1 MPNEIETSLRNAAET
16 ISKYI
21 ADVAT
26 LTVETRYVEVGSAG
40 TVSLDQ
46 AQPAARTVIRLDADS
61 SEVVPMQRTEKGNL
75 EVDATL
81 LDIHSRNVA
90 AAIEYR
96 AKMLA
101 SLLTLLQG
109 RIK

>member
-26 LTVETRYVEVGSAG
+26 LTVETRYVEVGNAG
-40 TVSLDQ
+40 AVNLDQ

-61 SEVVPMQRTEKGNL
+61 AEVVPMQRTEKGNL

-81 LDIHSRNVA
+81 LDIHNRNVA

>member
-1 MPNEIETSLRNAAET
+1 MANEMETSLRNAAET

-26 LTVETRYVEVGSAG
+26 LTVETRYVEVGNSS
-40 TVSLDQ
+40 TVNFDQ
-46 AQPAARTVIRLDADS
+46 AQPVARTIIRLDADS
-61 SEVVPMQRTEKGNL
+61 SEVIPMQRTAKGNL

-81 LDIHSRNVA
+81 LDLHSRNVT